1 MEARYYDYAQVARSG
16 IFNLM
21 QPGLTRLPGSRDNR
35 YAMGHGDAALIVS
48 VWNACGSRYRTL
60 LVTREQPVPV

>member
-35 YAMGHGDAALIVS
+35 YAMGHGDCERLERM
-48 VWNACGSRYRTL
+48 W
-60 LVTREQPVPV
+60 